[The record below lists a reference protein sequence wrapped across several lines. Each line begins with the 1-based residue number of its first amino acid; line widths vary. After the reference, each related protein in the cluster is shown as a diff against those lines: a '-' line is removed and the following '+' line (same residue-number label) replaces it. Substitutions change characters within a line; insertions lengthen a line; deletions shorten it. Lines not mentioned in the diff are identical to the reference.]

1 MNATFAASPSN
12 IPARTPPTPADVD
25 LSSRTPLLWLFGGA
39 AFWLLLASVCALI
52 ASIKFHGPGFLADQA
67 WLTYGRVRPAA
78 WNVLLY
84 GGAMPAGLGVALW
97 MLCRLGA
104 TRLALPTLAVAGAQ
118 LWHGGVLV
126 GFVALLRG
134 ANTGFEWLEMPR
146 PAAVLLFLGY
156 LLLCGAALATTRR
169 RTERAFYPSQWFL
182 LAALFWF
189 PWIYST
195 ANLLLLVWP
204 VRGVT
209 QSVIAW
215 WYAANLRV
223 VWLGLV
229 GVGLIFYFV
238 PKLLARPLHSRALAG
253 VTFGGLVLFGSWSGI
268 PGSAPVPAWIPTL
281 SSVAVVLG
289 LVPLLATILNCWRTL
304 KGQGRAAWAD
314 VSLRFVLV
322 GLVAF
327 VIASLMYAALG
338 APYPGNLW
346 QFTWLVPAQD
356 HLAIYGFFVMVA
368 TGGVYHL
375 LPRISGRPLCA
386 FCVRVHFWVAV
397 TGIVLT
403 VLPLAVAG
411 TLQGLK
417 LADATVPFTAT
428 VNSTLMPLR
437 ISTLGELLV
446 LFANFIFVRNVWG
459 VLGSLGRARLADF
472 WAAGTAPVKVE
483 EVPG

>member
-1 MNATFAASPSN
+1 
-12 IPARTPPTPADVD
+12 
-25 LSSRTPLLWLFGGA
+25 
-39 AFWLLLASVCALI
+39 
-52 ASIKFHGPGFLADQA
+52 
-67 WLTYGRVRPAA
+67 
-78 WNVLLY
+78 
-84 GGAMPAGLGVALW
+84 
-97 MLCRLGA
+97 
-104 TRLALPTLAVAGAQ
+104 
-118 LWHGGVLV
+118 
-126 GFVALLRG
+126 
-134 ANTGFEWLEMPR
+134 
-146 PAAVLLFLGY
+146 
-156 LLLCGAALATTRR
+156 
-169 RTERAFYPSQWFL
+169 
-182 LAALFWF
+182 
-189 PWIYST
+189 
-195 ANLLLLVWP
+195 
-204 VRGVT
+204 
-209 QSVIAW
+209 
-215 WYAANLRV
+215 
-223 VWLGLV
+223 
-229 GVGLIFYFV
+229 
-238 PKLLARPLHSRALAG
+238 
-253 VTFGGLVLFGSWSGI
+253 
-268 PGSAPVPAWIPTL
+268 L

-338 APYPGNLW
+338 APYPGNLL

-397 TGIVLT
+397 AGIVLT